1 MELLQD
7 PNITYLL
14 LAGGLMLAVLALAAP
29 GTGFLEIGALFILAV
44 AGWGVITYDLPING
58 WALAILILGAVL
70 FTLAVFQHKP
80 WPILAA
86 AILAIV
92 LGSVYFFRGEEWY
105 IPAINP
111 LLGVVVSVFSAGFF
125 WIAGRKVAEAALV
138 RPTHD
143 LEGLIGQIGKAA
155 TDVSEAGSVQVAS
168 ELWSASS
175 EKPVTTGQTVRVIGR
190 QGFTLLVEAIEPEK
204 PNE

>member
-14 LAGGLMLAVLALAAP
+14 LAGGLVLAVLALAAP

-44 AGWGVITYDLPING
+44 AGWGVITYDLPINW
-58 WALAILILGAVL
+58 WAVALLILGAVM
-70 FTLAVFQHKP
+70 FALAVFRHKP
-80 WPILAA
+80 WPLLAA
-86 AILAIV
+86 AILSIV
-92 LGSVYFFRGEEWY
+92 LGSVYFFQGEEWY
-105 IPAINP
+105 LPAINP

-125 WIAGRKVAEAALV
+125 WIAGRKAAEAALV

-155 TDVSEAGSVQVAS
+155 TDVHEAGSVQVAS

-175 EKPVTTGQTVRVIGR
+175 EKHVSNGQTIRVIGR
-190 QGFTLLVEAIEPEK
+190 QGFTLLVEAVEPEK